1 MLPLCHH
8 IQGVSVKTNKPLHPF
23 SMLMQKSI
31 LILEYYAC
39 TFSEYE

>member
-23 SMLMQKSI
+23 SMLMQKKTETEGVP
-31 LILEYYAC
+31 LEENA
-39 TFSEYE
+39 